1 MMEILGKFH
10 PLLVHLPIGFFTLG
24 LLLHVLKSRK
34 LLEVND
40 PLIRWVTGTN
50 ALVAALSAL
59 TGYLLSQD
67 GDYAGDLVLYH
78 RNAAIVFTV
87 MSVAL
92 FLSYIRKRNWLV
104 QNIFWA
110 LGLVAMIFAGHLGGS
125 LTHGEDFLSFGAE
138 EYVRP
143 LIVDPQQALVYDEVI
158 LPVFA
163 EKCWKCHSPSA
174 KKGGLRLDS
183 PENIMKGGK
192 NGKIL
197 TAHDPGNS
205 ELMRRLLLEKSHE
218 EHMPP
223 SGKTQLTAEEITL
236 IKWWIDQGVPTKGKV
251 IDIAQSEEVKLALA
265 TLVNRPISKVDLPDI
280 KIQAVDDQTL
290 KQLTKMG
297 FVGSPVEMGSTF
309 LSVSLYKSLG
319 ESFDQAVWNKAAP
332 NVVWFRAVGIDIDEK
347 LVSSLKSCKNLYQLE
362 VRNCNIL
369 SSLAPLENL
378 KSLKQLN
385 LQGTK
390 ISKEDLKVFIS
401 IPALKQ
407 VYLFESG
414 IQMADIPQRSDLL
427 INTGAYQIP
436 TYPSDTILLTREDL
450 VKSLESLQ

>member
-1 MMEILGKFH
+1 MTEIMGKFH

-40 PLIRWVTGTN
+40 PLMRWVTGTN
-50 ALVAALSAL
+50 VLVAALSAL

-104 QNIFWA
+104 QNIFWV

-163 EKCWKCHSPSA
+163 EKCWKCHSSSA

-197 TAHDPGNS
+197 TAHDPGDS

-236 IKWWIDQGVPTKGKV
+236 IKWWIDRGVPTKGKV
-251 IDIAQSEEVKLALA
+251 IDIAQSEEVKHALA

-280 KIQAVDDQTL
+280 KIQAVEDQTL
-290 KQLTKMG
+290 KQLTNMG

-332 NVVWFRAVGIDIDEK
+332 NIVWFRAVGIDIDEK

-362 VRNCNIL
+362 LRNCKIL

-390 ISKEDLKVFIS
+390 VSKEDLKVLIS
-401 IPALKQ
+401 IPSLKQ
-407 VYLFESG
+407 IYLFESG
-414 IQMADIPQRSDLL
+414 IQMADLPQRSDLL
-427 INTGAYQIP
+427 IDTGAYQIP

>member
-40 PLIRWVTGTN
+40 PLMRWVTGTN
-50 ALVAALSAL
+50 ALVATLSAI
-59 TGYLLSQD
+59 TGYLLSEN

-104 QNIFWA
+104 QNAFWV

-138 EYVRP
+138 AYVRP

-158 LPVFA
+158 VPVFA
-163 EKCWKCHSPSA
+163 EKCWKCHSSSA

-183 PENIMKGGK
+183 PEYIMKGGK

-223 SGKTQLTAEEITL
+223 SGKTQLNAEELTL
-236 IKWWIDQGVPTKGKV
+236 IKWWIDQGAPTKGKV

-265 TLVNRPISKVDLPDI
+265 TLVNRPITRVNLPDV
-280 KIQAVDDQTL
+280 KISEVNDQTL
-290 KQLTKMG
+290 KQLTNMG
-297 FVGSPVEMGSTF
+297 FVGSPVEMGSAF

-319 ESFDQAVWNKAAP
+319 ESFDQAVWNKVAP
-332 NVVWFRAVGIDIDEK
+332 NVVWFRAVASDIDEK
-347 LVSSLKSCKNLYQLE
+347 LVSALKSCTNLYQLE
-362 VRNCNIL
+362 LRNCNIL

-390 ISKEDLKVFIS
+390 VSKEDLRVLIS
-401 IPALKQ
+401 IPSLKR

-414 IQMADIPQRSDLL
+414 IQMADLPQRSDLL
-427 INTGAYQIP
+427 IDTGAYQIP
-436 TYPSDTILLTREDL
+436 IYPSDTILLTREDL
-450 VKSLESLQ
+450 AKSLESLQ